1 MTRTRALLFAAIL
14 VFCVGCDQLA
24 KGVARHAL
32 GGAPGLSLLGGTVRL
47 ELVHNPGAFL
57 SLGSQLPEAVR
68 HAAFVLVV
76 PLVLA
81 VVCFLALRSGMPSRA
96 TLAGLALLAGGG
108 LGNWLD
114 RLLHDG
120 AVTDFVS
127 LGVGPLRTG
136 IFNLAD
142 LCIVAGA
149 ILFVLRPAPE
159 PKP

>member
-1 MTRTRALLFAAIL
+1 MSRARAFAFAAIL

-24 KGVARHAL
+24 KNVARHTL
-32 GGAPGLSLLGGTVRL
+32 GGEPGMSLLGGTVRL

-57 SLGSQLPEAVR
+57 SLGSELPEGVR
-68 HAAFVLVV
+68 HAAFVLFV
-76 PLVLA
+76 PLVLTL
-81 VVCFLALRSGMPSRA
+81 VCVLALRTGIPSRA

-108 LGNWLD
+108 IGNWLD

-127 LGVGPLRTG
+127 LGFGPLRTG
-136 IFNLAD
+136 VFNLAD

-149 ILFVLRPAPE
+149 ILFVLRPTPGE
-159 PKP
+159 RR